1 MRFGWAA
8 IPDQAALAEG
18 KAPLQTSWG
27 GDLLCFHGKRKRVGW
42 DEVGWGSCC
51 SSWWKSL
58 SASRALLVYT
68 GRGCVSRCSLPPQR
82 RDKEKQPDSDCRR
95 ICSRQIRGWKRFLE
109 SAEER
114 LADLLAVNYC
124 QRVSPA
130 CVLTGEGKMC
140 LYSRNCVECL
150 KKNTV
155 NFRKTG
161 LSKTVVHSAL
171 RCRVGASVSSFSI
184 SAYRSDITELIMT
197 SL

>member
-1 MRFGWAA
+1 MHFDWAA

-27 GDLLCFHGKRKRVGW
+27 DDLLRSQGKRKRKRMGW
-42 DEVGWGSCC
+42 DEVGWVICY
-51 SSWWKSL
+51 SSWWRYL

-68 GRGCVSRCSLPPQR
+68 GRGGVSLCSLPPQR
-82 RDKEKQPDSDCRR
+82 RDKQKQLDSDCRR
-95 ICSRQIRGWKRFLE
+95 ICSRIIRGWKYFLE

-140 LYSRNCVECL
+140 PYSRNCVEC
-150 KKNTV
+150 
-155 NFRKTG
+155 
-161 LSKTVVHSAL
+161 
-171 RCRVGASVSSFSI
+171 
-184 SAYRSDITELIMT
+184 
-197 SL
+197 